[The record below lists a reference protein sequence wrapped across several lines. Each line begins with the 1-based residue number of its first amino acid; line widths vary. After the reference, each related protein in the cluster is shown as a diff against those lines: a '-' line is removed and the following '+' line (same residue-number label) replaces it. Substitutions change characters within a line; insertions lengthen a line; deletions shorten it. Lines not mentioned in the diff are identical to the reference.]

1 MRKLFV
7 LLFIVFLLPFSAR
20 ATRQEPD
27 RILYKGKLLLTSA
40 TGDGYP
46 IVTDSIYKFIK
57 SNTGCVKGY
66 VPTWELRND
75 SLFLVKVCDC
85 NFEEI
90 PLSVLY
96 PRRDTSS
103 GVFASWFT
111 HELLACRA
119 NWVPVFSAKLKEGKI
134 EKFKEFMEIPFP
146 MDFSGIW
153 RGEDSLW
160 QIKLDLQWSEKE
172 ELAGTYRACRKN
184 KDEASS
190 GTEHFIYPVHGK
202 NQFEKINLFIYT
214 DSIKNK
220 VVWGTLSPI
229 GKGRLKFKLISSDPS
244 ISGIPKE
251 CRLER

>member
-7 LLFIVFLLPFSAR
+7 LLCIVFLLPFSAR

-46 IVTDSIYKFIK
+46 IMTDSVYKFTK

-134 EKFKEFMEIPFP
+134 ETFREFREIPFP
-146 MDFSGIW
+146 MDFSGVW
-153 RGEDSLW
+153 CGEDSLW
-160 QIKLDLQWSEKE
+160 QIKLDLRWGQQE
-172 ELAGTYRACRKN
+172 EISGIYRACRKKEDAVSN
-184 KDEASS
+184 E
-190 GTEHFIYPVHGK
+190 TENFTYTLQGK
-202 NQFEKINLFIYT
+202 NQFEKIDLFIHT
-214 DSIKNK
+214 DSIKNNA
-220 VVWGTLSPI
+220 VWVTLSPI
-229 GKGRLKFKLISSDPS
+229 GKGELRFKVMPSEPS